1 MIQNFNFNIK
11 KSQNFS
17 LKEKNFREKSLDQFN
32 SKGFP
37 NKKIEEWKFT
47 DLNKIINDNF
57 KDLELIERPENPR
70 EIKDL
75 TVDFE
80 HNSIQLIN
88 GFLNSSDLKYEDKSK
103 IKISE
108 YKQDFF
114 RETETKNSLINLN
127 DALYGGGFSLEVSND
142 YVLNK
147 PLVVYNFFESGLN
160 NKIINNKNRIVLHD
174 NSKIDL
180 IDIFLNSNEIK
191 FMQNNFTS
199 IFIGKKSSLKNYTI
213 QGGKSNGLNYKYVKG
228 SLNEDSVYQDYI
240 FSSGIK
246 FNRIDEDIDFNGERA
261 ECNIL
266 SALFVENE
274 CHQEIK
280 TLINHLKPNCK
291 SYQKIKNVLKE
302 NCKSAY
308 QGKIFVKDIAQK
320 TDAYQLSKALILDD
334 SSEFDAKPE
343 LEIYA
348 DDVKCSHGSTS
359 GSINEDSIYYL
370 MTRGIS
376 RKDAK
381 SLLTKAFLFEIVDSI
396 QNKIIKKFIEKNLD
410 RQIYGY

>member
-1 MIQNFNFNIK
+1 
-11 KSQNFS
+11 
-17 LKEKNFREKSLDQFN
+17 
-32 SKGFP
+32 
-37 NKKIEEWKFT
+37 
-47 DLNKIINDNF
+47 DNF
-57 KDLELIERPENPR
+57 KALELIERPENPR

-246 FNRIDEDIDFNGERA
+246 F
-261 ECNIL
+261 
-266 SALFVENE
+266 
-274 CHQEIK
+274 
-280 TLINHLKPNCK
+280 
-291 SYQKIKNVLKE
+291 
-302 NCKSAY
+302 
-308 QGKIFVKDIAQK
+308 
-320 TDAYQLSKALILDD
+320 
-334 SSEFDAKPE
+334 
-343 LEIYA
+343 
-348 DDVKCSHGSTS
+348 
-359 GSINEDSIYYL
+359 
-370 MTRGIS
+370 
-376 RKDAK
+376 
-381 SLLTKAFLFEIVDSI
+381 
-396 QNKIIKKFIEKNLD
+396 
-410 RQIYGY
+410 